1 MNIFNPEVD
10 LDFVLTISYHPDE
23 VDYDCHLHS
32 DDMLCVKAFPRSTK
46 IREANRLL
54 ID

>member
-1 MNIFNPEVD
+1 MHILNPEFD

-23 VDYDCHLHS
+23 VDYDRHLHS
-32 DDMLCVKAFPRSTK
+32 DDIHCVKAFPRSTR
-46 IREANRLL
+46 IREANRLP